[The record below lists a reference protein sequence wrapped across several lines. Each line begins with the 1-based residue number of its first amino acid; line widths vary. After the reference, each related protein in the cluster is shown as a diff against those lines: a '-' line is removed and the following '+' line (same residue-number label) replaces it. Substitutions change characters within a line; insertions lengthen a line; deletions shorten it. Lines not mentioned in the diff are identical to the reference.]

1 MGGAMARAGDGNK
14 RSDSRQADQRLTK
27 RLNLA
32 ERADFEDRALMAGF
46 SSGQAYLSAFILGQT
61 GQEIRLQKIK
71 ALGHLG
77 KVGGNLN
84 QIAKRLNRAAAPEL
98 MLADLRVIGE
108 VLDAVQVLGAEIRE
122 GLK

>member
-1 MGGAMARAGDGNK
+1 MARAGDGK
-14 RSDSRQADQRLTK
+14 VRSDKRQADQRLTK
-27 RLNLA
+27 RLTLT

-61 GQEIRLQKIK
+61 GQEIRMQKIK

-84 QIAKRLNRAAAPEL
+84 QLAKRLNRAAAPEL
-98 MLADLRVIGE
+98 MPADLGVIAD
-108 VLDAVQVLGAEIRE
+108 VLDAIHALGAEIRD

>member
-1 MGGAMARAGDGNK
+1 MARAGDGK
-14 RSDSRQADQRLTK
+14 ERSDKRQADQRLTK
-27 RLNLA
+27 RLTLA
-32 ERADFEDRALMAGF
+32 ERAAFEDRALMAGF

-84 QIAKRLNRAAAPEL
+84 QIAKRLNRAATPEL
-98 MLADLRVIGE
+98 MPADLRVIAE